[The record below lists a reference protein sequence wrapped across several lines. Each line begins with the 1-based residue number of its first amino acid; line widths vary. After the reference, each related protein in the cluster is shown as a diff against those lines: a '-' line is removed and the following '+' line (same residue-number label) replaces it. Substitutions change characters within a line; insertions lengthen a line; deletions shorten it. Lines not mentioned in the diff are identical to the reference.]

1 MLAQVQMK
9 SNFKAWL
16 RDQYYLYRDEGGELS
31 HKDYWDANRLWLK
44 RIFKEQQHV
53 TVHED
58 DGEPS

>member
-1 MLAQVQMK
+1 MLARDQMK

-31 HKDYWDANRLWLK
+31 HKDYWDTNRLWLK
-44 RIFKEQQHV
+44 RVFKEQH
-53 TVHED
+53 TVRVEED

>member
-1 MLAQVQMK
+1 MK